1 VWGREVDGKV
11 LTFHLAGI
19 NNQNFLM
26 RDEETGS
33 YWQQITGQ
41 AIAGPLRGRALPFVH
56 SDELSFR
63 VWSAEQPQGQVLA
76 PVAKYASDYEEKDWD
91 VKMDKARS
99 ILQFPNSG
107 LPMREQVF
115 GIFNQSASRAFPVK
129 RVLADKL
136 VLDHVG
142 AEAVV
147 LVVGPDNLSVRAFR
161 NTTPPRDFYAFPGF
175 FQDTQTG
182 TKWNFQGCP
191 LSGGACLEPVA
202 MVKDYWFDW
211 KNYHP
216 ATTIYARHALPEPT
230 RTPVH

>member
-1 VWGREVDGKV
+1 MWGREVDGKV

-41 AIAGPLRGRALPFVH
+41 AVSGPMRGRTLPFVH

-63 VWSAEQPQGQVLA
+63 LWRGEQPRGRVLA
-76 PVAKYASDYEEKDWD
+76 PVAKYAGEYEEKDWD

-129 RVLADKL
+129 RVLADRL

-142 AEAVV
+142 ERVGVMLPAEGDAPAGVAVV
-147 LVVGPDNLSVRAFR
+147 AAWGRWSAPKEMARGLYGGLRALDGEGC
-161 NTTPPRDFYAFPGF
+161 TVIL
-175 FQDTQTG
+175 
-182 TKWNFQGCP
+182 CP
-191 LSGGACLEPVA
+191 LPPAEGIGAAIRDRLLKA
-202 MVKDYWFDW
+202 G
-211 KNYHP
+211 
-216 ATTIYARHALPEPT
+216 T
-230 RTPVH
+230 RD

>member
-1 VWGREVDGKV
+1 VWGRKVDGQV

-26 RDEETGS
+26 RDDETGT
-33 YWQQITGQ
+33 YWQQITGK
-41 AIAGPLRGRALPFVH
+41 AISGPVSGRSLPFIH

-63 VWSAEQPQGQVLA
+63 LWRQEQPKGKVLA
-76 PVAKYASDYEEKDWD
+76 PVAKYAGDYEEKDWD
-91 VKMDKARS
+91 KKMDKARS

-115 GIFNQSASRAFPVK
+115 GIFNDSASRAFPVK
-129 RVLADKL
+129 RVWADKL

-142 AEAVV
+142 SEAVV
-147 LVVGPDNLSVRAFR
+147 LVVGPDGVSVRAFR
-161 NTTPPRDFYAFPGF
+161 NTTPERDFYLFAGESDFL
-175 FQDTQTG
+175 FQDTQTS

-191 LSGGACLEPVA
+191 VSGGESRCLEPVA

-216 ATTIYARHALPEPT
+216 ATTIYAR
-230 RTPVH
+230 RQ

>member
-1 VWGREVDGKV
+1 MWGREVDGKV

-41 AIAGPLRGRALPFVH
+41 AVSGPMRGRTLPFVH

-63 VWSAEQPQGQVLA
+63 LWRAEQPRGRVLA
-76 PVAKYASDYEEKDWD
+76 PVAKYAGEYEEKDWD

-129 RVLADKL
+129 RVLADRL

-142 AEAVV
+142 DKPVL
-147 LVVGPDNLSVRAFR
+147 LVVAPDHRSVRAFR
-161 NTTPPRDFYAFPGF
+161 NLTPPRDFYEFSENADFLF
-175 FQDTQTG
+175 EDTQTG

-191 LSGGACLEPVA
+191 ISGGACLEPLA

-216 ATTIYARHALPEPT
+216 STTIYAR
-230 RTPVH
+230 RQ